1 MAFFKT
7 FNKKT
12 ISIEDL
18 SYISKLLDTNLS
30 LSQTFNLIKNKN
42 NEKILSKII
51 DNLNNGEL
59 IENIIKDYLPKEIKD
74 YMVAL
79 LKTMSFSSALSLSL
93 GFYDKRKENEN
104 RLISSIAYPCILLF
118 VSITVLYLFDLYG
131 MDAIFDLIK
140 TFDVNLDVYD
150 GIRIVLRI
158 VIKGFYYGVLISVL
172 LIIYFIQP
180 KKISIFYLFA
190 SKYFP
195 NSLITT
201 YYSEEF
207 ISLLL
212 ICINAGYK
220 TKESLNILMQMKS
233 KPIVSFLAFHMD
245 ESLLEGESM
254 KQAVKKDIYDI
265 ALSRF
270 IKIANYTNEFSKM
283 LESYVSFASSRI
295 QRKMKKYTTTIQI
308 TTYSFIGIIV
318 IFIYQILFIPMQA
331 ISSF

>member
-7 FNKKT
+7 FNKKI

-74 YMVAL
+74 YTVAL

-93 GFYDKRKENEN
+93 GFYEKRKENEN

-180 KKISIFYLFA
+180 KKISISYLFA